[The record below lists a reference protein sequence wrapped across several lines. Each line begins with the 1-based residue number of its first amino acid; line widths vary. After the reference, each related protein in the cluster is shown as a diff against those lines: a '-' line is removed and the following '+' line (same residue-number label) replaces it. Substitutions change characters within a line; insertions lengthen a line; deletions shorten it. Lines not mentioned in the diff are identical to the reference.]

1 VADNGKSA
9 ITAIKTLIFTLVV
22 PGSITVLVPYLL
34 LSSGRELY
42 AWQIGPLRFLGI
54 FPIILGVF
62 FYLRCAWD
70 FTFTGGGTPAPIDP
84 PKRFIAKGL
93 YRIVR
98 NPMYVGITL
107 ILTGESIV
115 FESATFL
122 AYAAVLWLGSHL
134 FVIFYEEPILK
145 KKFGA
150 IYEEYRQTV
159 PRWIPR
165 IKDYKTI
172 FQ

>member
-1 VADNGKSA
+1 MSSITA

-22 PGSITVLVPYLL
+22 PGSVTVLVPYLL
-34 LSSGRELY
+34 LSPGRELHP
-42 AWQIGPLRFLGI
+42 WQIGPLRFLGV
-54 FPIILGVF
+54 FPMILGVF

-84 PKRFIAKGL
+84 PKRFVAKGL

-98 NPMYVGITL
+98 NPMYVGMTL

-115 FESATFL
+115 FKSATLL
-122 AYAAVLWLGSHL
+122 AYAAVLGLGFHL

-145 KKFGA
+145 KKFG
-150 IYEEYRQTV
+150 
-159 PRWIPR
+159 
-165 IKDYKTI
+165 
-172 FQ
+172 